1 MTKLKSKQFANMH
14 LPDLIKYWN
23 ADWEKETPLLR
34 NPDNNKIWTTALS
47 NRSDIA
53 SPLEIL
59 KALQEYDN
67 TSDEWVEAIDDMK
80 DKFLGHFAF
89 TILEQLE
96 EVRNTVQVLLD
107 HHKHDNANITIGQY
121 NRIQE
126 GM

>member
-1 MTKLKSKQFANMH
+1 MPKLESKQLANML
-14 LPDLIKYWN
+14 LPDLIIFWN

-34 NPDNNKIWTTALS
+34 TPDNHRIWAAALS

-59 KALQEYDN
+59 QALHEYHKV
-67 TSDEWVEAIDDMK
+67 SDEWVEEIDEMK

-89 TILEQLE
+89 TMQEQITALQ
-96 EVRNTVQVLLD
+96 NTVQVLLD

-121 NRIQE
+121 NRMME